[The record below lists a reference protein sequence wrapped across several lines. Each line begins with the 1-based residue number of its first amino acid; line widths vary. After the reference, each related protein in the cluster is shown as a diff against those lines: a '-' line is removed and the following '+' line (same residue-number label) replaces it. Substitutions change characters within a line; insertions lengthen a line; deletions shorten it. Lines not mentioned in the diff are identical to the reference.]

1 MFSLGIFA
9 PIDHSKATQ
18 IYRYLVLCLN
28 AFERVPSLTDKEVLM
43 KAFLIATLFFAFSS
57 SAQYTGASGSGS
69 GNGTS
74 TDYLNFN
81 ADDMLSGTWS
91 DNANQQMSGVKKRTK
106 IKQSRKI
113 DDPTTKENESK
124 KDNWVAPIP

>member
-1 MFSLGIFA
+1 
-9 PIDHSKATQ
+9 
-18 IYRYLVLCLN
+18 
-28 AFERVPSLTDKEVLM
+28 M
-43 KAFLIATLFFAFSS
+43 KVFLIATLFFAFSS
-57 SAQYTGASGSGS
+57 SAQYTGATGSGS